1 MEKIKQAVLDGK
13 TVYWMNDNYEVIHDK
28 TLNKFLVH
36 LFNDVSILKGNSNYV
51 GLNSYYREY
60 EFKIIQICIAIVVAQ
75 SQVI

>member
-36 LFNDVSILKGNSNYV
+36 SKGNSNYV

-75 SQVI
+75 SQVT

>member
-36 LFNDVSILKGNSNYV
+36 SKGNSNYV

>member
-28 TLNKFLVH
+28 ILNKFLVH
-36 LFNDVSILKGNSNYV
+36 SKGNSNYV

>member
-28 TLNKFLVH
+28 MLNKFLVY
-36 LFNDVSILKGNSNYV
+36 SKGNSNYV

-75 SQVI
+75 SQVT